1 MTETLHTWRLLCR
14 FTLRSPLSHVA
25 ETISTTA
32 YLNQEP
38 VLQPDGTVEEVFV
51 YNGNSWRGQLRDLI
65 ATYFL
70 EHVGSPQIGLDAFHL
85 LYSGGSIGG
94 NQQTDIAQARAYR
107 RLIPPIA
114 LLGGGIG
121 NQILPGKLRVSNF
134 YPVCREAPPS
144 LYPVDPDERA
154 RISYRA
160 LTMEK
165 SYSRKDDSK
174 NPLLAT
180 ALEPRAP
187 AQATMALGDGEET
200 KPKRGRDTDAP
211 AQQMRMTVEVVIA
224 GTQLVGHMDLLD
236 ATEVELGCLVS
247 GLHQFA
253 RSPHIGGQASR
264 GLGLV
269 TLETTLVDL
278 DTGAVVDPFVT
289 VTDHP
294 ILSPPAEQAK
304 AAYDH
309 HVRQLYDAMLASQEA
324 EVRRMIGATV

>member
-1 MTETLHTWRLLCR
+1 
-14 FTLRSPLSHVA
+14 LRSPLSHVA

-174 NPLLAT
+174 NPLLAG
-180 ALEPRAP
+180 ALESRAP
-187 AQATMALGDGEET
+187 SQATMALEDGDGA
-200 KPKRGRDTDAP
+200 PSKRGKRDDGV

-224 GTQLVGHMDLLD
+224 GTQLVGHLDLLD

-247 GLHQFA
+247 GLH
-253 RSPHIGGQASR
+253 
-264 GLGLV
+264 
-269 TLETTLVDL
+269 
-278 DTGAVVDPFVT
+278 
-289 VTDHP
+289 
-294 ILSPPAEQAK
+294 
-304 AAYDH
+304 
-309 HVRQLYDAMLASQEA
+309 
-324 EVRRMIGATV
+324 

>member
-1 MTETLHTWRLLCR
+1 MSETLHNWRLLCR
-14 FTLRSPLSHVA
+14 FTLRSPLSHIA

-51 YNGNSWRGQLRDLI
+51 YNGNAWRGQLRDLI

-70 EHVGSPQIGLDAFHL
+70 DHVGNPQIGLDAFHL
-85 LYSGGSIGG
+85 LYSGGAIGG
-94 NQQTDIAQARAYR
+94 NQQTDINQARAYR
-107 RLIPPIA
+107 RLITPIA

-144 LYPVDPDERA
+144 LYPVDADERA
-154 RISYRA
+154 RVSYRS

-174 NPLLAT
+174 NPLLAV
-180 ALEPRAP
+180 ALESRAP
-187 AQATMALGDGEET
+187 SQATMALGDGDDAP
-200 KPKRGRDTDAP
+200 PKRGKRDDGV
-211 AQQMRMTVEVVIA
+211 AQQMRMAVEVVIA
-224 GTQLVGHMDLLD
+224 GTQLVGHLDLLD

-247 GLHQFA
+247 GLHMFA

-278 DTGAVVDPFVT
+278 DTGEMVEPFVH
-289 VTDHP
+289 VADHAR
-294 ILSPPAEQAK
+294 LSLPAEQAK
-304 AAYDH
+304 QAYDA